1 MIPYVILLGKI
12 FDEIIQEMGI
22 DMSKICKWFHHNGFK
37 ADPVKFHF
45 LIRLLV
51 DRSVIVLG
59 STTKARN

>member
-1 MIPYVILLGKI
+1 
-12 FDEIIQEMGI
+12 MGI
-22 DMSKICKWFHHNGFK
+22 DMSKICKWFHQNGFK

-51 DRSVIVLG
+51 DRPVVVLG